1 MALCPICSAPS
12 DGKRIN
18 FNGYDIYDLCI
29 KCASYSVCLISPNVD
44 IPVKEN
50 AIRWAEREIQ
60 NNAEKMYLA
69 NCIRSWKSCAEDYI
83 SAHTPEPIIA
93 PPVQKASETDRS
105 EIDLDATIMSFNT
118 GNYSAV
124 MYEESKTSIDSS
136 MLDIGKTDFFHKDEP
151 EILAQPVAVPSEEPA
166 PAPAPFSV
174 PYEEP
179 AEYTP
184 SPDAEDNTSEA
195 IEEFAAEAF
204 RKVFDEEAPSEEE
217 NTPDTEE
224 ESEEE
229 KIEELFGKP
238 LFDGLTDEELE
249 AEARAFVEEVSKNF
263 TEDEPDV
270 KDYLREISVT
280 LKSINERMEK
290 IEKEIAELKK

>member
-1 MALCPICSAPS
+1 MAICPICSAPS

-83 SAHTPEPIIA
+83 SAHTPEPVIT
-93 PPVQKASETDRS
+93 PPAQEVNETDRS

-124 MYEESKTSIDSS
+124 MYEESKTTIDSS

-151 EILAQPVAVPSEEPA
+151 EILAQPVAVPSEEL
-166 PAPAPFSV
+166 APAPFSV
-174 PYEEP
+174 PLN
-179 AEYTP
+179 
-184 SPDAEDNTSEA
+184 EDPEDTTSET

-204 RKVFDEEAPSEEE
+204 RKVFDEEAPSEGE

-270 KDYLREISVT
+270 KDYLREISLT
-280 LKSINERMEK
+280 LKSINERMER
-290 IEKEIAELKK
+290 IEREIAELKK